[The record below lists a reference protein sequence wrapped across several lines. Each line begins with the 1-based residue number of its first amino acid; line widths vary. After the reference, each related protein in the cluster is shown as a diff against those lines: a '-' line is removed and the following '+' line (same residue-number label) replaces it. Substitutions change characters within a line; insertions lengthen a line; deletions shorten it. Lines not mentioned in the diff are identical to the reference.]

1 MNRKKIISAIL
12 AVSVCASAAMTGCG
26 KSGTSASA
34 PTLNVE
40 TIAGSDTQAA
50 AESTAASSETATETA
65 SGDTYKSE
73 LTNEP
78 ISTSIKDQRP
88 IAVIVD
94 NESLAL
100 PHYGTA
106 DADIVY
112 ELMNSTLNG
121 RITRLMCVVKDW
133 ENIKQ
138 LGSIRSTRPTNIPLA
153 AEWNAVL
160 CHDGGPFYI
169 DDYLSRDYAA
179 HFSGTFSRVSN
190 GKSRE
195 YTEYI
200 MPGDLDKNFKN
211 SNYSTTYNDYYPG
224 SHYQFA
230 DASSPVELDSAYK
243 SSFEASNVTLP
254 FSHNKSALKYNEKT
268 QTYDYYEYGKAHK
281 DGGTDKQL
289 TFKNVLIQDCSF
301 SQLDKNGYL
310 VYNYLDKDEK
320 GYYLTNG
327 KGIKVTWTKASDT
340 DPTRYYDG
348 SGKEIKINTGKTY
361 VTLIPEDSWSNV
373 SFN

>member
-1 MNRKKIISAIL
+1 MKIKNTVI
-12 AVSVCASAAMTGCG
+12 ASFITVAAAAALMTGCG
-26 KSGTSASA
+26 KSKDSAET

-40 TIAGSDTQAA
+40 SVASGEET
-50 AESTAASSETATETA
+50 ESSIAASTEESL

-78 ISTSIKDQRP
+78 ISVSLKDQRP
-88 IAVIVD
+88 IAVMID

-106 DADIVY
+106 DADVVY

-121 RITRLMCVVKDW
+121 RITRLMCIVKDW
-133 ENIKQ
+133 ENIDQ

-153 AEWNAVL
+153 SEWNAVL

-200 MPGDLDKNFKN
+200 KSGDLDKNFK
-211 SNYSTTYNDYYPG
+211 SSKYTTTYNDYYPG
-224 SHYQFA
+224 PHYQFA
-230 DASSPVELDSAYK
+230 DSEVDLSKDYK
-243 SSFEASNVTLP
+243 KSEEATDIVLP
-254 FSHNKSALKYNEKT
+254 FTHNKSALKYNEET
-268 QTYDYYEYGKAHK
+268 GTYDYYEYGKAHK

-289 TFKNVLIQDCSF
+289 TFKNVLIQECSF

-310 VYNYLDKDEK
+310 VYNYLDNDEA
-320 GYYLTNG
+320 GYYCTNG
-327 KGIKVTWTKASDT
+327 KAIAVTWTKKSDT
-340 DPTRYYDG
+340 DPTKYYDA
-348 SGKEIKINTGKTY
+348 SGNEIKLNTGKTY
-361 VTLIPEDSWSNV
+361 ITLVPDDSWDELTLN
-373 SFN
+373 